1 MFGLILSVLIYLQC
15 HINCVCMY
23 WHDSIL
29 YPSYRNSSLS
39 KFFDQFFAV
48 LSSLRNERDHATL
61 MALAKRKVDIKDPVE
76 MEYVALLTPYALG
89 FVSKQLALRNKVA
102 VIHESATY
110 SQVTSS
116 EGVLKV
122 TAEKCECT
130 FWNSTH
136 LPCRHMLAIREK
148 KGLPLFDD
156 GMVARRW
163 TLDHMKEVYDHKI
176 STMNPESFQVHNNQ
190 LHMHVFVQ

>member
-1 MFGLILSVLIYLQC
+1 MCVCIILSFY
-15 HINCVCMY
+15 
-23 WHDSIL
+23 
-29 YPSYRNSSLS
+29 YRNSSLS

-48 LSSLRNERDHATL
+48 LSSLRNERDHTTL
-61 MALAKRKVDIKDPVE
+61 MALAKRKVDIKDPIE
-76 MEYVALLTPYALG
+76 EEYAALLTPYALG

-110 SQVTSS
+110 FQVTSS

-122 TAEKCECT
+122 TVEKCECT
-130 FWNSTH
+130 FWHSTR

-148 KGLPLFDD
+148 KGLPLFHDD
-156 GMVARRW
+156 MVARRW

-176 STMNPESFQVHNNQ
+176 NTMNPESFQV
-190 LHMHVFVQ
+190 L